1 MGQKAFPRL
10 PSEEWLP
17 SLEFSETGDN
27 LLIRAELPDM
37 DAKDVEVTLSGNMLT
52 IKGEKK
58 KEEEEKG
65 ESYYSS
71 ERYYGACER
80 ALRLPVEVQTDK
92 AEATFDIMTMLQD
105 QTEGVV
111 NSFLD
116 QASWV
121 PEEGKKLINEWVK
134 AYKSGC
140 SGYKDMVD
148 QCFNTM
154 QGGFG
159 ASKKTKS

>member
-1 MGQKAFPRL
+1 MEQFQFLKQMTDFNR
-10 PSEEWLP
+10 SI
-17 SLEFSETGDN
+17 FDN
-27 LLIRAELPDM
+27 
-37 DAKDVEVTLSGNMLT
+37 
-52 IKGEKK
+52 
-58 KEEEEKG
+58 
-65 ESYYSS
+65 
-71 ERYYGACER
+71 
-80 ALRLPVEVQTDK
+80 
-92 AEATFDIMTMLQD
+92 TFDIMAMLQD
-105 QTEGVV
+105 QTEGVA

-121 PEEGKKLINEWVK
+121 PEEGKKLISEWVK

-154 QGGFG
+154 EGGFG